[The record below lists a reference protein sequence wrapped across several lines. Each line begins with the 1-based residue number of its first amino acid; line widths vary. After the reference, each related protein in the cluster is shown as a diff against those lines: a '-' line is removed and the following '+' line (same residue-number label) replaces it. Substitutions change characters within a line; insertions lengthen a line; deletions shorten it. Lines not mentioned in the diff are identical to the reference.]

1 MKQAILTLWMASIC
15 ATASATSAEKVWRLS
30 ELNDAATPIASF
42 SYVGDA
48 SVYDLHNNNIT
59 IDDGSAFITMSLA
72 GSGTTNMPTL
82 GDRIRF
88 EGHYDT
94 DGNTYSIEP
103 SSIIHIDS
111 YQASL
116 VPIIALADDHFDDY
130 PNRLS
135 IFSSV
140 TISSGQDGQYLASL
154 PNGSEA
160 TLPASAITP
169 DMIAAKSI
177 VCVPR
182 FDRASGGVT
191 LDCAHPSEQPLTLTK
206 LADIKSIAK
215 GMPYIY
221 CGEATVYYE
230 GDCLVVDDND
240 SYISLG
246 VEYASIA
253 DMPEPGDVITGFTG
267 RSAYEGEGS
276 DVGGSNDRSFSHYV
290 NGNSITTNGKTHDLT
305 PIVASDDQTFDS
317 YINRLSQYG
326 QATLTI
332 SADGSEGIITLA
344 NGSQAVII
352 AADLPAEGAGTYE
365 WVRGIP
371 IRLGVLPFIRL
382 YAAQFGTKAGVDQV
396 TTYAAGPSQWYDLK
410 GVRLDSRPVHRGI
423 YIETHPD
430 GSHHKHA
437 ITSGR

>member
-1 MKQAILTLWMASIC
+1 MASIC
-15 ATASATSAEKVWRLS
+15 ATASTTSAEKVWRLS
-30 ELNDAATPIASF
+30 ELNDAETPIASF

-48 SVYDLHNNNIT
+48 SVYDVHNNDIT
-59 IDDGSAFITMSLA
+59 IDDGSAFITLSLSESEYA
-72 GSGTTNMPTL
+72 NTPTP

-88 EGHYDT
+88 DGHYDT

-116 VPIIALADDHFDDY
+116 VPIIALADDRFDDY
-130 PNRLS
+130 PNRLA
-135 IFSSV
+135 IFSGI
-140 TISSGQDGQYLASL
+140 TISSGQDGQYLATL
-154 PNGSEA
+154 PNGSKA

-191 LDCAHPSEQPLTLTK
+191 LDCANPTEQPLTLTK
-206 LADIKSIAK
+206 IADIKGIAK
-215 GMPYIY
+215 GLPYIY
-221 CGEATVYYE
+221 SGEATVYYK

-253 DMPEPGDVITGFTG
+253 DMPEPGVAITGFTG
-267 RSAYEGEGS
+267 RSAYECEGS
-276 DVGGSNDRSFSHYV
+276 DIGGQNDRSFSHYV
-290 NGNSITTNGKTHDLT
+290 NGNSVTTNGETHDLT

-326 QATLTI
+326 QATLTVVD
-332 SADGSEGIITLA
+332 DGSKGIITLA
-344 NGSQAVII
+344 NGSQAAII
-352 AADLPAEGAGTYE
+352 ATDLPAEGAGTYE

-371 IRLGVLPFIRL
+371 IRVGVPPFIRL
-382 YAAQFGTKAGVDQV
+382 DAAQFGTKAGVDQV
-396 TTYAAGPSQWYDLK
+396 AADTAGPSQWHDLK

-423 YIETHPD
+423 YIETRPD